1 MRSPD
6 AAAGPDRPA
15 LIGLTG
21 AIAAGKS
28 EALAALG
35 RLGAATLSS
44 DAVVHEL
51 LGEGR
56 VRERLVERWGH
67 DVAPDGRVDR
77 NRVGAFVFEQP
88 EELGW
93 LESILHPLVG
103 ERIAS
108 FLVGLPPHTSVAV
121 VEVPLLFETGMEGEF
136 DATICVVADD
146 AVRAERAGARGTELL
161 EGRSGRQLSQA
172 EKAARATFVVRND
185 GSLAELEAGLAELW
199 PRLEA
204 PAGARVR

>member
-1 MRSPD
+1 M
-6 AAAGPDRPA
+6 AAGSDRPA

-51 LGEGR
+51 LGEDE
-56 VRERLVERWGH
+56 VRERLVERWGKEF
-67 DVAPDGRVDR
+67 APSGRVDR
-77 NRVGAFVFEQP
+77 NRVGALVFEQP
-88 EELGW
+88 EELRW

-103 ERIAS
+103 ERIT
-108 FLVGLPPHTSVAV
+108 LWVVGLPPHTSVAV
-121 VEVPLLFETGMEGEF
+121 VEVPLLFETGMEDEF
-136 DATICVVADD
+136 EATICVVADD
-146 AVRAERAGARGTELL
+146 RVRAARAGTRGIELL
-161 EGRSGRQLSQA
+161 DGRSGRQLSQA

-185 GSLAELEAGLAELW
+185 GSLADLEAGLAELW

-204 PAGARVR
+204 AARARVR